1 MKTPRSTASATASP
15 ARVSHVVF
23 CNSLSNLATLD
34 ADWQLGMGREKF
46 RQVEKRYFAKK
57 YNRQMGSLPII
68 ATRSREVP

>member
-1 MKTPRSTASATASP
+1 
-15 ARVSHVVF
+15 VVF